1 MTGNNTT
8 ANATHA
14 ANGSALGDRTNIRT
28 NIDARLK
35 LLYLIVCNVLVMG
48 LNTRSTLWPIII
60 CLGILIAC
68 DMSRKFFLGYLAII
82 LISFGATLLPGVP
95 GMNNWLG
102 VALGIVGYW
111 VLRFTVSLSVAIW
124 MFSTTRISEFTT
136 AFHQMRLPNMIVIPL
151 SVMFRF
157 FPVVIDEMR
166 GIVEAMKLRGYQKP
180 WLHPIRTAE
189 YIVVPLLSAVARIA
203 DELAA
208 AALIRGLGAPGR
220 PTQLST
226 HRFGVWD
233 AVMVLAILGF
243 IGLTIAQRS

>member
-14 ANGSALGDRTNIRT
+14 ANESTLSDSSSPRT

-68 DMSRKFFLGYLAII
+68 DMSRRFFLGYLAII

-95 GMNNWLG
+95 GMNSWLG

-157 FPVVIDEMR
+157 FPVVIDEM
-166 GIVEAMKLRGYQKP
+166 VEAMKLRGYQKP

>member
-8 ANATHA
+8 SNTTHA
-14 ANGSALGDRTNIRT
+14 ANGSTLGDRTNIRT

-48 LNTRSTLWPIII
+48 LNTRSTLWPII

-68 DMSRKFFLGYLAII
+68 DMSRRFFLGYLAII

-102 VALGIVGYW
+102 VAFGIVGYW

-189 YIVVPLLSAVARIA
+189 YIVVPLLGQRSC
-203 DELAA
+203 LPT
-208 AALIRGLGAPGR
+208 GLGCGMR
-220 PTQLST
+220 
-226 HRFGVWD
+226 
-233 AVMVLAILGF
+233 
-243 IGLTIAQRS
+243 

>member
-8 ANATHA
+8 ANTTHA
-14 ANGSALGDRTNIRT
+14 DNESTLGDSSSPRT
-28 NIDARLK
+28 NIDARMK

-48 LNTRSTLWPIII
+48 LNTRSTLWPI
-60 CLGILIAC
+60 
-68 DMSRKFFLGYLAII
+68 M
-82 LISFGATLLPGVP
+82 
-95 GMNNWLG
+95 
-102 VALGIVGYW
+102 ALGIVGYW

-157 FPVVIDEMR
+157 FPVVIDEMW
-166 GIVEAMKLRGYQKP
+166 GIIEAMKLRGYQKP

-226 HRFGVWD
+226 HRFGAWD
-233 AVMVLAILGF
+233 AVMILAILGF
-243 IGLTIAQRS
+243 IGLTIAQRA

>member
-1 MTGNNTT
+1 MTSNNTT

-28 NIDARLK
+28 NIDARIK

-68 DMSRKFFLGYLAII
+68 DMSRRFFLGYLAII

-166 GIVEAMKLRGYQKP
+166 GIDKIREIEGIEKIEERVELDEIEEIK
-180 WLHPIRTAE
+180 E
-189 YIVVPLLSAVARIA
+189 LS
-203 DELAA
+203 DE
-208 AALIRGLGAPGR
+208 
-220 PTQLST
+220 
-226 HRFGVWD
+226 V
-233 AVMVLAILGF
+233 
-243 IGLTIAQRS
+243 

>member
-1 MTGNNTT
+1 MTSNNTT
-8 ANATHA
+8 ATHA

-60 CLGILIAC
+60 CLGILITC
-68 DMSRKFFLGYLAII
+68 DMSRRFFLGYLAII

-166 GIVEAMKLRGYQKP
+166 GIIEAMKLRGYQKP

-226 HRFGVWD
+226 HRFGAWD
-233 AVMVLAILGF
+233 AVILLAILGF

>member
-1 MTGNNTT
+1 MTGNNTI
-8 ANATHA
+8 ATHA
-14 ANGSALGDRTNIRT
+14 ANRSALGDRTNIRT

-68 DMSRKFFLGYLAII
+68 DMSRRFFLGYLAII

-102 VALGIVGYW
+102 VAFGIVGYW

-136 AFHQMRLPNMIVIPL
+136 AFHQMRLPKMIVIPL

-166 GIVEAMKLRGYQKP
+166 GIVEAMKLRGYQNP
-180 WLHPIRTAE
+180 GYTPYAPPNTLWCPCSLRWPGSPTSSRPQHSFAGWGRRADQRSCLPI
-189 YIVVPLLSAVARIA
+189 
-203 DELAA
+203 
-208 AALIRGLGAPGR
+208 GLGRGMR
-220 PTQLST
+220 
-226 HRFGVWD
+226 
-233 AVMVLAILGF
+233 
-243 IGLTIAQRS
+243 

>member
-1 MTGNNTT
+1 
-8 ANATHA
+8 
-14 ANGSALGDRTNIRT
+14 
-28 NIDARLK
+28 
-35 LLYLIVCNVLVMG
+35 
-48 LNTRSTLWPIII
+48 
-60 CLGILIAC
+60 
-68 DMSRKFFLGYLAII
+68 
-82 LISFGATLLPGVP
+82 
-95 GMNNWLG
+95 
-102 VALGIVGYW
+102 
-111 VLRFTVSLSVAIW
+111 
-124 MFSTTRISEFTT
+124 
-136 AFHQMRLPNMIVIPL
+136 MIVIPL

-226 HRFGVWD
+226 RRFGMWD
-233 AVMVLAILGF
+233 AVMILAILGF
-243 IGLTIAQRS
+243 IGLTIAQRA